1 MNSSYIITF
10 IGDDRPGIVEQ
21 LSGVIQ
27 KNGGNWQESRLSQ
40 LGGKF
45 AGLILVSLPADG
57 GPALEADLGALDAD
71 RLSVSVTATGES
83 ATPLPGRNIVLS
95 VIGPDRQGIVQE
107 ISRALAQQQINVIEM
122 DSRVSSAPMSAELLF
137 RAQINA
143 WIPEVTN
150 VDNLRDS
157 LDKIADQM
165 TLEIELE

>member
-1 MNSSYIITF
+1 VNSSYIITF

-21 LSGVIQ
+21 LSGVIK

-45 AGLILVSLPADG
+45 AGLILVSLPTDG
-57 GPALEADLGALDAD
+57 GPALEADLAALDAG
-71 RLSVSVTATGES
+71 RLRVSVTATGQR
-83 ATPLPGRNIVLS
+83 ATPLTGRNIALS

-137 RAQINA
+137 RAEINA
-143 WIPEVTN
+143 WIPETTN
-150 VDNLRDS
+150 MENLRES
-157 LDKIADQM
+157 LEKIADHM
-165 TLEIELE
+165 TLEIELK

>member
-57 GPALEADLGALDAD
+57 GPALEADLGALATGN
-71 RLSVSVTATGES
+71 LSVSVTATGES

-137 RAQINA
+137 RAEINA
-143 WIPEVTN
+143 WIPETTN
-150 VDNLRDS
+150 MENLRES
-157 LDKIADQM
+157 LEKIADHM

>member
-21 LSGVIQ
+21 LSSVIKQ
-27 KNGGNWQESRLSQ
+27 NGGNWQESRLSQ

-45 AGLILVSLPADG
+45 AGLILISLPVDG
-57 GPALEADLGALDAD
+57 GPALKADLCALDAGN
-71 RLSVSVTATGES
+71 LSVSVTATGER
-83 ATPLPGRNIVLS
+83 ATSLPGRNIVLS

-122 DSRVSSAPMSAELLF
+122 DSRVDSAPMSAELLF
-137 RAQINA
+137 RAQIHA
-143 WIPEVTN
+143 WIPEATN
-150 VDNLRDS
+150 MENLRDS
-157 LDKIADQM
+157 LEKIADHM

>member
-1 MNSSYIITF
+1 VNSSYIITF

-21 LSGVIQ
+21 LSGVIK

-45 AGLILVSLPADG
+45 AGLVLISLPADG
-57 GPALEADLGALDAD
+57 SPALEADLGALDAG
-71 RLSVSVTATGES
+71 RLNVSVTATGERE
-83 ATPLPGRNIVLS
+83 TPSPGRYIALS

-122 DSRVSSAPMSAELLF
+122 DSRVNSAPMSAELLF
-137 RAQINA
+137 RAEINA
-143 WIPEVTN
+143 WIPETTN
-150 VDNLRDS
+150 MENLRDS
-157 LDKIADQM
+157 LEKIADHM

>member
-1 MNSSYIITF
+1 VNSSYIITF

-57 GPALEADLGALDAD
+57 GPALEADLGALATGN
-71 RLSVSVTATGES
+71 LSVSVTVTGES

-122 DSRVSSAPMSAELLF
+122 DSRVDSAPMSAELLF
-137 RAQINA
+137 RAEINA
-143 WIPEVTN
+143 WIPETTN
-150 VDNLRDS
+150 MENLRES
-157 LDKIADQM
+157 LEKIADHM